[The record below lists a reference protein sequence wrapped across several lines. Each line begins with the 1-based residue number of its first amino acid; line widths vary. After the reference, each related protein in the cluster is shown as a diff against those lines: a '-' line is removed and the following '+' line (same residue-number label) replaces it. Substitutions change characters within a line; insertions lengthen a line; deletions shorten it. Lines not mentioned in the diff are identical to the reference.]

1 MDDPDQM
8 TLEERVF
15 MLQVL
20 LEEAIWGPYLYDR
33 GHRQRIAQG
42 LYSRLEAAERHQS
55 FPPRAHAELVRIA
68 DSLSEVDSFPDA
80 LRPALRPFAQPREG
94 PE

>member
-1 MDDPDQM
+1 MDEDEL

-15 MLQVL
+15 TLRVL

-33 GHRQRIAQG
+33 DHRQRIAQG
-42 LYSRLEAAERHQS
+42 LYARLEAAERHQS
-55 FPPRAHAELVRIA
+55 FPAAAHAELTRLA

-80 LRPALRPFAQPREG
+80 LRPALRPYARPNEDRE
-94 PE
+94 